1 MLTVNSWVEETQ
13 AGFQIPG
20 LGVGGGPQGE
30 EKGMEEEKPPWAS

>member
-20 LGVGGGPQGE
+20 LGVGGGPQEERKEKMESGE
-30 EKGMEEEKPPWAS
+30 DTNK